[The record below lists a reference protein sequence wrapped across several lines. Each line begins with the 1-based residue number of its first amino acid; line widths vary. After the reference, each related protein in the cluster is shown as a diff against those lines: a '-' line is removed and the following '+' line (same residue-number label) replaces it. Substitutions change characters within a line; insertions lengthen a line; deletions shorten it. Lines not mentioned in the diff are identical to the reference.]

1 MCWLCLFS
9 FLPLKKGEEL
19 QYAVQMMHANA
30 VHLLVAFVDKATL
43 AFKVVE
49 VFYFN
54 PYEYCK
60 LSQNCKPVVYNL
72 LPGLCN
78 IIDKL
83 SFLAKGL
90 KCSPPGCGMCLFA
103 VNLCW
108 PL

>member
-9 FLPLKKGEEL
+9 FLPLKKEEEL

-54 PYEYCK
+54 PMNTVNYHK
-60 LSQNCKPVVYNL
+60 IVNL
-72 LPGLCN
+72 LYT
-78 IIDKL
+78 IYY
-83 SFLAKGL
+83 LASVIL
-90 KCSPPGCGMCLFA
+90 LINYLF
-103 VNLCW
+103 
-108 PL
+108 